1 MPIDHQKYI
10 LGFNIFDGKKEQ
22 LLDYVDAK
30 LSSTQVCLFYA
41 NSNLMQH
48 CHQESHLYRA
58 DNIVMANDGIAL
70 DMVAWGLTGHR
81 FTENLNGTD
90 FTPYLLQHSQCC
102 RRAFLLGGR
111 PGVAEQAAKIFTDRH
126 GVEIVGWANGFE
138 DMRDLPAL
146 IQRINQL
153 KPDAILVALGNPQQE
168 RWILQYRA
176 ELNAK
181 LLVGVGALL
190 DFMSGS
196 VKRAPGWLRSLRL
209 EWLYRLYGEPKR
221 LFKRYTIEMLRFFI
235 LCLKWRLSA
244 TFRLQ

>member
-1 MPIDHQKYI
+1 MQYTSKVYI
-10 LGFNIFDGKKEQ
+10 ILVNYNGWKDTLECLESILKN
-22 LLDYVDAK
+22 DYTNYQIIVVDNN
-30 LSSTQVCLFYA
+30 SSDDSMSYII
-41 NSNLMQH
+41 N
-48 CHQESHLYRA
+48 
-58 DNIVMANDGIAL
+58 
-70 DMVAWGLTGHR
+70 
-81 FTENLNGTD
+81 
-90 FTPYLLQHSQCC
+90 
-102 RRAFLLGGR
+102 
-111 PGVAEQAAKIFTDRH
+111 
-126 GVEIVGWANGFE
+126 WANGFE

-168 RWILQYRA
+168 RWILRYRS